1 MKGGGV
7 MPIDF
12 FSSEVSKIQKLFN
25 EAYHGLVVYD
35 VRDRIAAII
44 SIAWLG
50 VLGQK
55 LSAAQAK
62 DRS

>member
-1 MKGGGV
+1 